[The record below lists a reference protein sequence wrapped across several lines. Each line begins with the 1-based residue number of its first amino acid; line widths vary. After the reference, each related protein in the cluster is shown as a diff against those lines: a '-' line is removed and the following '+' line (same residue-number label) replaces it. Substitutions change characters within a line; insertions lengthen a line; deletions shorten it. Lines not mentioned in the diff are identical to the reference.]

1 MLWICCISYWGRK
14 TIRLLCKSNGRFS
27 RLRLWHQIRP
37 LFSRLESVFCDF
49 TCCIEWIL
57 LLKSFSR
64 NVVFETNESGRF
76 LLNLQ
81 RSYLQ
86 DQHFV
91 QKCMTFQWCSLY
103 NWDCLLTTT
112 GNSNLFGRDEG
123 GWGGMQRDTT
133 LAKFVGTWNP
143 RASCVGNGLDKPRTI

>member
-1 MLWICCISYWGRK
+1 MLWIYYISYWGRR
-14 TIRLLCKSNGRFS
+14 TVHLLCKSNGWFS

-49 TCCIEWIL
+49 ACCLEWIL
-57 LLKSFSR
+57 VLKSFSR
-64 NVVFETNESGRF
+64 NVVFETNEPGRF
-76 LLNLQ
+76 LLNLR

-86 DQHFV
+86 DQYFV
-91 QKCMTFQWCSLY
+91 QKCIIFQWCSLY
-103 NWDCLLTTT
+103 NWPLQATATSLW
-112 GNSNLFGRDEG
+112 RDEG

-133 LAKFVGTWNP
+133 LAKFVWTWNP